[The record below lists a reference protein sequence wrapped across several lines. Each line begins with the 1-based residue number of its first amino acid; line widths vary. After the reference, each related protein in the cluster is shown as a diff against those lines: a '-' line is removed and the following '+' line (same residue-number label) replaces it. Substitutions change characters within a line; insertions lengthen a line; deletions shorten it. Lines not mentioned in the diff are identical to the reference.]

1 MCLLIFCQITQINT
15 QLHTQVN
22 SLREWGVFERGGL
35 WCSGV
40 ARGSWSHGVNPT
52 MDVLSVCYPR
62 LKDFHLFKCAL
73 SKMAKRPLA
82 IAAVVFGVVAST
94 PVPCW
99 HVKFILSGQWLQN

>member
-1 MCLLIFCQITQINT
+1 LCLLIFCQITQINT

-22 SLREWGVFERGGL
+22 PLREWGGFRGVFE
-35 WCSGV
+35 GV
-40 ARGSWSHGVNPT
+40 PGGSWSHGVKPS

-82 IAAVVFGVVAST
+82 IAGVVAST
-94 PVPCW
+94 PVPCC
-99 HVKFILSGQWLQN
+99 HVKFILSAQWLQK